1 MVAGIEGVKLDSEE
15 IVKLLMVDDG
25 KVVGS
30 CSVPVELEL

>member
-15 IVKLLMVDDG
+15 MVELLVVDDG

-30 CSVPVELEL
+30 CSVPDELEL